1 MIVEIPS
8 WGTHPDERMG
18 FDFGPNLN
26 IEDWAMTIPLVQY
39 QYQSF
44 STLSVTSVVGD
55 YIQALLPLNSIKIG

>member
-1 MIVEIPS
+1 
-8 WGTHPDERMG
+8 MG